1 MTTDNTTQDAPTEI
15 IAYKVFNQ
23 DWTCRGFQFEVGKS
37 YHQNGEIVPCDN
49 GFHAY
54 VNLAD
59 CFGYYSFNPDN
70 KVAKVRLYGTLA
82 SKEDKICASDIELLD
97 ELSWEKVLRMV
108 NTGKGNSGYRNSGN
122 YNSGYRN
129 SGNYNSGNYNSGYR
143 NSGNYNSGY
152 RNSGNYNS
160 GNYNSGNYNSGDYN
174 SGDYN
179 SGNYNSG
186 DYNSGDYNSGNYNS
200 GNYNSGYRNSGDYN
214 SGDYNSG
221 NYNSGDY
228 NSGDY
233 NSGYFNTDTPKT
245 VRVFGVEIDKVLWE
259 RCPKPDFL
267 YFSPTMWID
276 ESKMSDQEKI
286 DNPKFFAAGGYL
298 KKIPYKQAFKES
310 FEKASKED
318 RKLILGIPNFNKGM
332 FYEISG
338 INIDE
343 YDLS

>member
-1 MTTDNTTQDAPTEI
+1 MTTDKTTQDAPTEI

-82 SKEDKICASDIELLD
+82 SKEDKICASDIELLE

-108 NTGKGNSGYRNSGN
+108 NTGKGNSGDCNSGNYNSGNCNSGDYNSGNCNSGN

-129 SGNYNSGNYNSGYR
+129 SGNC
-143 NSGNYNSGY
+143 
-152 RNSGNYNS
+152 
-160 GNYNSGNYNSGDYN
+160 
-174 SGDYN
+174 
-179 SGNYNSG
+179 
-186 DYNSGDYNSGNYNS
+186 
-200 GNYNSGYRNSGDYN
+200 NSGYRNSGDYN
-214 SGDYNSG
+214 SGDCNSG

-228 NSGDY
+228 NSGNY

>member
-1 MTTDNTTQDAPTEI
+1 MTTDKTTQDAPTEI

-49 GFHAY
+49 GFHAC

-108 NTGKGNSGYRNSGN
+108 NTGKGNSGNYNSGN

-129 SGNYNSGNYNSGYR
+129 SGNYNSGNYNSGNYNSGYRNSGNYNSGYYNSGYRNSGGCNSGNYNSGNYNSGYYNSGNYNSGYR

-160 GNYNSGNYNSGDYN
+160 GNYNSGNYNSG
-174 SGDYN
+174 
-179 SGNYNSG
+179 
-186 DYNSGDYNSGNYNS
+186 
-200 GNYNSGYRNSGDYN
+200 
-214 SGDYNSG
+214 
-221 NYNSGDY
+221 
-228 NSGDY
+228 
-233 NSGYFNTDTPKT
+233 YFNTDTPKT
-245 VRVFGVEIDKVLWE
+245 VRVFGAEIDRILWE
-259 RCPKPDFL
+259 RCPKPNFL
-267 YFSPTMWID
+267 YFSPITWVS
-276 ESKMSDQEKI
+276 ESEMSDQEKI
-286 DNPKFFAAGGYL
+286 DNPKFFTAGGYL
-298 KKIPYKQAFKES
+298 KEIPYKQAFKES

>member
-1 MTTDNTTQDAPTEI
+1 MTTDKTTQDAPTEI

-49 GFHAY
+49 GFHAC

-108 NTGKGNSGYRNSGN
+108 NTGKGNSGYRNSG
-122 YNSGYRN
+122 
-129 SGNYNSGNYNSGYR
+129 
-143 NSGNYNSGY
+143 
-152 RNSGNYNS
+152 
-160 GNYNSGNYNSGDYN
+160 
-174 SGDYN
+174 
-179 SGNYNSG
+179 
-186 DYNSGDYNSGNYNS
+186 
-200 GNYNSGYRNSGDYN
+200 YRNSGDYN

-221 NYNSGDY
+221 DRNSGDYNSGYRNSGYRNSGYRNSGDYNSGDYNSGDY

-245 VRVFGVEIDKVLWE
+245 VRVFGAEIDRILWE
-259 RCPKPDFL
+259 RCPKPNFL
-267 YFSPTMWID
+267 YFSPITWVS
-276 ESKMSDQEKI
+276 ESEMSDQEKI
-286 DNPKFFAAGGYL
+286 DNPKFFTAGGYL
-298 KKIPYKQAFKES
+298 KEIPYKQAFKES

>member
-1 MTTDNTTQDAPTEI
+1 MTTDKTTQDAPTEI

-143 NSGNYNSGY
+143 NSG
-152 RNSGNYNS
+152 
-160 GNYNSGNYNSGDYN
+160 D
-174 SGDYN
+174 
-179 SGNYNSG
+179 
-186 DYNSGDYNSGNYNS
+186 YNS
-200 GNYNSGYRNSGDYN
+200 GNYNSGYRNSGYRNSGNYN
-214 SGDYNSG
+214 SGD
-221 NYNSGDY
+221 YNSGDY